1 MQLLVYRML
10 SKLFSLSCFTTYSL
24 FIKKKTLFLMK
35 LLFLYTPHPPL
46 RYDNSGGGRV
56 TRHQKRIRE

>member
-24 FIKKKTLFLMK
+24 FFKKNSLSHEVALFCM
-35 LLFLYTPHPPL
+35 PPIL
-46 RYDNSGGGRV
+46 PFV
-56 TRHQKRIRE
+56 TIIVVADV